1 MFFLKKVFCISIML
15 LGFVSISLGQF
26 SITFPLNRAVFQ
38 RNNAGIATITVTGIY
53 QQQVDRIEARLIAI
67 NAGQGNPG
75 EWSDWKTLKDFPT
88 NGNFSSS
95 MTINQGWY
103 RLEIRGILNNAVVGN
118 IATVERFG
126 VGEVFVI
133 AGQSNAEGLFNMGQ
147 QGAQDDRV
155 NTFGT
160 PNDQTNGGTSY
171 ATLSPFTQLSSDTYL
186 APRGKG
192 AYCWGKLG
200 DLLAAKLNVP
210 ILFLNA
216 GFNGTSIDS
225 WFVTSIGGS
234 AYNIYLGGYYPNRL
248 PYSALESVLQYF
260 VPLLGARSILWCQG
274 ETDNVPFKT
283 SQFDYTAKLQVIIS
297 KTREQLGKNIAW
309 VISQTSASVA
319 ANNCS
324 SSTVSESW
332 EPVLAAQRAVAS
344 TMTNAFLGP
353 YTDNIQNPGRSDCL
367 HFHGDG
373 LVQLGQA
380 WNNSLNDSFFQ
391 NSEPQLPT
399 LQPQLTFACGNNTL
413 DVTMPSG
420 YSQYQWSS
428 SVNFES
434 AIFSTQQK
442 VTLSNGTYY
451 ARAFDSR
458 GNVTQFSP
466 ILVRTTSPQTVTT
479 NPSGTVGVCQNDGL
493 TISASNGVV
502 FRWSNG
508 ATGQSTLINSAGTFT
523 VSALDNSGCLT
534 QSAPVTTFIKASPAQ
549 PTISANSALEFCA
562 DSQVTL
568 TSSGQNLSYRWS
580 TGATSAAISVNQSGS
595 YTVQTINSEGCSS
608 FASNAV
614 VVKVNPLPATPNI
627 VPNGPT
633 TFCSDTSVDLIS
645 SNIGA
650 VSYKWN
656 TGTTTRTLNV
666 RQSGNYTVQTID
678 SKGCVSLS
686 SSPLT
691 IKVNQIPATPAVSW
705 SKDTV
710 FCDGDNT
717 VLQMALANGN
727 YPTWV
732 AVQDGKTNQYLVQ
745 NLNVTIS
752 GAFRAF
758 QTDNNNCNSAPSAVI
773 NVAVKPTPAKVSV
786 DEIVRY
792 SPYSIGVA
800 NPQTEQY
807 IWTWNGTQLEGS
819 TSQIKLSDSGD
830 IQVTAKKLYSTQ
842 SYGTKFCLSPIS
854 DRKNIQLY
862 EDGGFAVYPNPSNGA
877 FTLDTRYPWANLKV
891 EVYTNRGSLVYAS
904 DIATFETKKD
914 INLTQL
920 PDGPYLIRIRNENF
934 TATKH
939 VQINR

>member
-1 MFFLKKVFCISIML
+1 MLFLKKL
-15 LGFVSISLGQF
+15 LGVIIILLGSVSVSLGQF
-26 SITFPLNRAVFQ
+26 TVTSPLNRAVYQ
-38 RNNAGIATITVTGIY
+38 RNNAGVATITVSGTY
-53 QQQVDRIEARLIAI
+53 EQQVDRIEARLIAI
-67 NAGQGNPG
+67 NTGQGNPG

-88 NGNFSSS
+88 NGGFSSS

-103 RLEIRGILNNAVVGN
+103 RMEIRGVLNNNVVGN
-118 IATVERFG
+118 ITSVDRFG
-126 VGEVFVI
+126 VGEVFII

-155 NTFGT
+155 NTFGNA
-160 PNDQTNGGTSY
+160 NDQINGGTSY
-171 ATLSPFTQLSSDTYL
+171 ATLSPFTQLSADTYI

-200 DLLAAKLNVP
+200 DLLAARLNVP

-234 AYNIYLGGYYPNRL
+234 AYNIYLGGYYPNQL
-248 PYSALESVLQYF
+248 PYSSLESVLHYF

-274 ETDNVPFKT
+274 ETDNFPYKT

-297 KTREQLGKNIAW
+297 KTREHLGKNIAW

-319 ANNCS
+319 PNNCNPS
-324 SSTVSESW
+324 NASESW
-332 EPVLAAQRAVAS
+332 EPVLAAQRTVAS
-344 TMTNAFLGP
+344 SMTNAFLGP

-367 HFHGDG
+367 HFYGDG
-373 LVQLGQA
+373 LLQLGQA
-380 WNNSLNDSFFQ
+380 WSNSLNDSFFQ
-391 NSEPQLPT
+391 NSVPQAPT
-399 LQPQLTFACGNNTL
+399 VQPQLSFACGNNTL

-420 YSQYQWSS
+420 YNQYQWSR

-451 ARAFDSR
+451 ARAIDSR
-458 GNVTQFSP
+458 GNVMQFSP

-493 TISASNGVV
+493 TVSASNGVA
-502 FRWSNG
+502 FRWSTG
-508 ATGQSTLINSAGTFT
+508 ASGQSISLNNAGNYT
-523 VSALDNSGCLT
+523 VTAVDNFGCLT
-534 QSAPVTTFIKASPAQ
+534 QSAPLTTFMKASPAQ
-549 PTISANSALEFCA
+549 PTVSANSALEFCA

-568 TSSGQNLSYRWS
+568 TSSGQNLAYRWS
-580 TGATSAAISVNQSGS
+580 TGSTSAAISVNQSGA

-614 VVKVNPLPATPNI
+614 VVKVNPLPTTPNI

-645 SNIGA
+645 SNTGA

-666 RQSGNYTVQTID
+666 RQSGNYTVQTVD
-678 SKGCVSLS
+678 AKGCFSLS

-691 IKVNQIPATPAVSW
+691 IKVNQIPATPITSW

-732 AVQDGKTNQYLVQ
+732 AVQGGKTAQYLVQ
-745 NLNVTIS
+745 NLNVTLS
-752 GAFRAF
+752 GTFKAF
-758 QTDNNNCNSAPSAVI
+758 QTDNNNCNSALSSPI
-773 NVAVKPTPAKVSV
+773 YVAVKPTPAKVSV

-807 IWTWNGTQLEGS
+807 IWTLNGTQLDGS
-819 TSQIKLSDSGD
+819 TSQIKLSDPGD
-830 IQVTAKKLYSTQ
+830 VQVTAKKLYSTL
-842 SYGTKFCLSPIS
+842 SYGTKFCLSPVS

-862 EDGGFAVYPNPSNGA
+862 EDGGFSVYPNPSNGA

-920 PDGPYLIRIRNENF
+920 PEGPYLIRIRNDNF

>member
-1 MFFLKKVFCISIML
+1 M
-15 LGFVSISLGQF
+15 SISLGQF

-118 IATVERFG
+118 VATVERFG

-854 DRKNIQLY
+854 DRKNMQLY

>member
-1 MFFLKKVFCISIML
+1 MLFLRKL
-15 LGFVSISLGQF
+15 LGIIVILLGSVSLSLGQF
-26 SITFPLNRAVFQ
+26 SITSPLNRAVYQ
-38 RNNAGIATITVTGIY
+38 RNNAGVATITVSGTY
-53 QQQVDRIEARLIAI
+53 EQQVDRIEARLIAV

-75 EWSDWKTLKDFPT
+75 EWSEWKTLKDFPT
-88 NGNFSSS
+88 NGGFSST

-103 RLEIRGILNNAVVGN
+103 RIEIRGVLNNNVVGN
-118 IATVERFG
+118 IASVDRFG
-126 VGEVFVI
+126 IGEVFII
-133 AGQSNAEGLFNMGQ
+133 AGQSNAEGLFNMRQ

-155 NTFGT
+155 NTFGN

-171 ATLSPFTQLSSDTYL
+171 ATLSPFTQLSSETYI

-192 AYCWGKLG
+192 SYCWGQLG

-216 GFNGTSIDS
+216 GFNGTSIDT

-248 PYSALESVLQYF
+248 PYSGLESVLQYF

-274 ETDNVPFKT
+274 ETDNFPFKT
-283 SQFDYTAKLQVIIS
+283 SQFDYTAKLQVVIS

-309 VISQTSASVA
+309 VIAQTSASVVP
-319 ANNCS
+319 NNCS
-324 SSTVSESW
+324 PSTVSESW
-332 EPVLAAQRAVAS
+332 EPVLAAQRAVTNS
-344 TMTNAFLGP
+344 MTNAFLGP

-367 HFHGDG
+367 HFYGEG
-373 LVQLGQA
+373 LLQLAQA
-380 WNNSLNDSFFQ
+380 WSNSLNDNFFQ
-391 NSEPQLPT
+391 NSAPLTPT
-399 LQPQLTFACGNNTL
+399 VQPQLSFACGNNTL

-420 YSQYQWSS
+420 YNQYQWSR

-451 ARAFDSR
+451 ARAIDSR

-466 ILVRTTSPQTVTT
+466 ILVRTTTPQTVTT

-493 TISASNGVV
+493 TVSASNGVA
-502 FRWSNG
+502 FRWSTG
-508 ATGQSTLINSAGTFT
+508 ASGQSIALNSAGNYT
-523 VSALDNSGCLT
+523 VSAVDNFGCLT
-534 QSAPVTTFIKASPAQ
+534 QSDPLTTFMKASPAQ

-568 TSSGQNLSYRWS
+568 TSSGQSLAYRWS
-580 TGATSAAISVNQSGS
+580 TGSTSAAISVNQSGS

-614 VVKVNPLPATPNI
+614 VVKVNPLPVTPNI

-645 SNIGA
+645 SNTGA

-666 RQSGNYTVQTID
+666 RQSGNYTVQTVD
-678 SKGCVSLS
+678 TKGCFSLS

-691 IKVNQIPATPAVSW
+691 IKVNQIPATPTTSW

-732 AVQDGKTNQYLVQ
+732 AVQGGKTSQYLVQ

-752 GAFRAF
+752 GTFRAF
-758 QTDNNNCNSAPSAVI
+758 QTDNNNCNSALSSPI
-773 NVAVKPTPAKVSV
+773 YVAVKPTPAKVSV

-807 IWTWNGTQLEGS
+807 IWTWNGTQLNGS

-920 PDGPYLIRIRNENF
+920 PEGPYLIRIRNENF

>member
-1 MFFLKKVFCISIML
+1 M
-15 LGFVSISLGQF
+15 SISLGQF

-466 ILVRTTSPQTVTT
+466 ILVRTTSPQMVTT

-608 FASNAV
+608 FVSNAV